1 MSLGILARLALAV
14 WTLAVLALTLSALRR
29 ALRLGIMAVGILTL
43 AIALTGLSALTGL
56 GALALRLCLSV
67 LTLATALTGL
77 SALALRLSLSVLTL
91 ATALTALGLRLS
103 LGILGLSLGLAVLAE
118 EALPEISRGLLGRC
132 GRRGD
137 LGAALH
143 PVDARGGRRCWCRSA
158 RRVRLAPFEGHL
170 WLVGRAGG
178 QVYYWDVVAVLQ
190 RC

>member
-67 LTLATALTGL
+67 LTLATALT
-77 SALALRLSLSVLTL
+77 
-91 ATALTALGLRLS
+91 ALGLRLS

-143 PVDARGGRRCWCRSA
+143 PVDARGGRRCWRRSA